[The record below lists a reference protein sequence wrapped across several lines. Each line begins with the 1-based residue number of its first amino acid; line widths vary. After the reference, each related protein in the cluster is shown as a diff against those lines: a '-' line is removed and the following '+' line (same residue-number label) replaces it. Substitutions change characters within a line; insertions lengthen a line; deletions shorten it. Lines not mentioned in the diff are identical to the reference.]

1 MLVKPKDLDLFV
13 ILKKTN
19 GLLPILLK
27 MSIDKPQIDKESE
40 LDILTKVKREH
51 EIILFNDDVN
61 TFDHVIKTL
70 VAYCDHSYE
79 QAEQCAYIVHY
90 SGKCVVKTG
99 SYELLEPI
107 CNKLLEAQLSAEI
120 H

>member
-1 MLVKPKDLDLFV
+1 MGGSPFY
-13 ILKKTN
+13 
-19 GLLPILLK
+19 PI
-27 MSIDKPQIDKESE
+27 MSTEKPQIEKENE
-40 LDILTKVKREH
+40 VDVLTQVEREH

-70 VAYCDHSYE
+70 VAYCEHTYE

-90 SGKCVVKTG
+90 TGKCAVKTG
-99 SYELLEPI
+99 SYEELEPI
-107 CNKLLEAQLSAEI
+107 CLKLLDAQLSAEI

>member
-1 MLVKPKDLDLFV
+1 M
-13 ILKKTN
+13 
-19 GLLPILLK
+19 
-27 MSIDKPQIDKESE
+27 MSTEKPQIEKESE
-40 LDILTKVKREH
+40 VDVLTQVEREH

-61 TFDHVIKTL
+61 TFDHVIKSL
-70 VAYCDHSYE
+70 VAFCDHTYE

-99 SYELLEPI
+99 LYEELEPI
-107 CNKLLEAQLSAEI
+107 CLKLLEAQLSAEI